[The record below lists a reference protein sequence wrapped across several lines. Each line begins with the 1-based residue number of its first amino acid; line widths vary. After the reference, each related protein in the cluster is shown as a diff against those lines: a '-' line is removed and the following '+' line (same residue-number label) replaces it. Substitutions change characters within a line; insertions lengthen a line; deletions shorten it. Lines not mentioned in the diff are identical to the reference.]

1 MILNISSL
9 YFNFILE
16 VLIMSKVF
24 FIVGFVIGFELFL
37 AITAENIILAIPSI
51 VLVLASVAVL
61 LYVYG
66 LDFKAIVN
74 VFRGAKR

>member
-1 MILNISSL
+1 
-9 YFNFILE
+9 
-16 VLIMSKVF
+16 MSKVF
-24 FIVGFVIGFELFL
+24 FIVGFAIGFELFL

-51 VLVLASVAVL
+51 VLVLSSVAVL

>member
-37 AITAENIILAIPSI
+37 AITAENIILSIPSI

>member
-24 FIVGFVIGFELFL
+24 FIVGFVISFELFL

-51 VLVLASVAVL
+51 VLVVASVAVL

-66 LDFKAIVN
+66 LDFKAIIN

>member
-66 LDFKAIVN
+66 LDFKTIVN
-74 VFRGAKR
+74 VFRGVKR

>member
-1 MILNISSL
+1 
-9 YFNFILE
+9 
-16 VLIMSKVF
+16 MSKVCC
-24 FIVGFVIGFELFL
+24 IVGFVIGFELFL
-37 AITAENIILAIPSI
+37 AITAGNIILAIPSI

-74 VFRGAKR
+74 VFRGVKR

>member
-1 MILNISSL
+1 
-9 YFNFILE
+9 
-16 VLIMSKVF
+16 MSKVF
-24 FIVGFVIGFELFL
+24 FIVGFVIVFELFL

-66 LDFKAIVN
+66 LDFKEIVN

>member
-74 VFRGAKR
+74 VFRGAKQ

>member
-51 VLVLASVAVL
+51 VLVLASVAIL
-61 LYVYG
+61 LYIYG
-66 LDFKAIVN
+66 TDFRAILN
-74 VFRGAKR
+74 IFRGAKR

>member
-1 MILNISSL
+1 
-9 YFNFILE
+9 
-16 VLIMSKVF
+16 MSKVF

-37 AITAENIILAIPSI
+37 AITAGNIILAIPSI
-51 VLVLASVAVL
+51 VLVLVSVAVL

>member
-37 AITAENIILAIPSI
+37 AITAGNIILAIPSI
-51 VLVLASVAVL
+51 VLVLASAAVL
-61 LYVYG
+61 LYIYG
-66 LDFKAIVN
+66 LDFRAILN
-74 VFRGAKR
+74 IFRGAKR

>member
-1 MILNISSL
+1 MILNIYSL

>member
-1 MILNISSL
+1 
-9 YFNFILE
+9 
-16 VLIMSKVF
+16 MSKVF

-37 AITAENIILAIPSI
+37 AITAGNIILAIPSI

-66 LDFKAIVN
+66 LDFKEIVN

>member
-9 YFNFILE
+9 CFNFILE